1 MNAISKDYESLN
13 PRRLDDI
20 EDSSPLRR
28 GNPATHTV
36 FGPALTIN
44 CANYMLIDVMD
55 EVRQLDDPH
64 CMAIL
69 VDELRNLFVGQSF
82 DLHWT
87 RQSECP
93 SEEEYLE
100 MVSQSM
106 KAPEYLK
113 FL

>member
-1 MNAISKDYESLN
+1 
-13 PRRLDDI
+13 
-20 EDSSPLRR
+20 
-28 GNPATHTV
+28 
-36 FGPALTIN
+36 
-44 CANYMLIDVMD
+44 MLIDVMD

-64 CMAIL
+64 CMTIL

-113 FL
+113 FLEMDADFPRPETGGLFRLIARLMSQCASSLQDR